1 MARLLHHADM
11 LAMAESAT
19 VPVING
25 LDDRFHPTQ
34 CLSDFFT
41 IREKA
46 GKLKGVKL
54 VYVGIHNNVANSLV
68 TLGCK
73 LGVNVTLVTPMVN
86 EPSYDEELMKW
97 AKATGHLRHSNDLR
111 AEVADA
117 DFVYTDTWL
126 DMEFFADK
134 KYEAEK
140 LKREKLM
147 LPYQINRKN
156 MAGSKARIMHD
167 LPVHFGYEMEKE
179 IFDDARSII
188 LDQGEN
194 LRHVRKA
201 ILLTLFEGKT
211 REEKRKIW

>member
-1 MARLLHHADM
+1 
-11 LAMAESAT
+11 
-19 VPVING
+19 
-25 LDDRFHPTQ
+25 
-34 CLSDFFT
+34 
-41 IREKA
+41 
-46 GKLKGVKL
+46 
-54 VYVGIHNNVANSLV
+54 
-68 TLGCK
+68 
-73 LGVNVTLVTPMVN
+73 
-86 EPSYDEELMKW
+86 
-97 AKATGHLRHSNDLR
+97 
-111 AEVADA
+111 
-117 DFVYTDTWL
+117 
-126 DMEFFADK
+126 
-134 KYEAEK
+134 
-140 LKREKLM
+140 M